1 VTKSATK
8 KRVVI
13 IGGGFGGLYTAKAL
27 ASKDIDVLLIDKKN
41 HHTFQPLLYQV
52 ATTVLSPNQIA
63 SPLRH
68 ILRRAKNVEVLLG
81 EVVGINR
88 ENRTI
93 RLSDDSETSFDFL
106 VVAAGARHS
115 YFGNDNW
122 EADAPG
128 LKTVEDATEIRR
140 RILTAFEDAERDAY
154 LTGDDTPINFAIVGG
169 GPTGVEL
176 AGAIAGI
183 ARHVLVNDFQTIDT
197 NRARVMLFE
206 GTDRLLGT
214 FAPDL
219 SVKAEKQLVDLGVEV
234 HTNSLVTSIEP
245 NRIKVGDDWIPVR
258 VTLWATGVAASPLG
272 RLLSADT
279 DRAGRVLVRP
289 DLRLSDNDNIFV
301 IGDMASLK
309 DTKGRIVPGLGSSA
323 MQMGKA
329 TAKNILR
336 LIRGEASVPFTY
348 LDKGNMATIG
358 RNKAIAEI
366 GKVHLSGL
374 IAWLAWCFVHVM
386 LMIGFKN
393 KILVLFEWVWSY
405 VSGQGSVRLIT
416 GSSEPK

>member
-1 VTKSATK
+1 MTKSAAK

-183 ARHVLVNDFQTIDT
+183 ARQVLVNDFHTIDT
-197 NRARVMLFE
+197 TQARVMLFE
-206 GTDRLLGT
+206 GTDRLLGS

-219 SVKAEKQLVDLGVEV
+219 SVKAEKQLLE
-234 HTNSLVTSIEP
+234 HSQKRT
-245 NRIKVGDDWIPVR
+245 R
-258 VTLWATGVAASPLG
+258 VQI
-272 RLLSADT
+272 D
-279 DRAGRVLVRP
+279 
-289 DLRLSDNDNIFV
+289 
-301 IGDMASLK
+301 
-309 DTKGRIVPGLGSSA
+309 
-323 MQMGKA
+323 
-329 TAKNILR
+329 
-336 LIRGEASVPFTY
+336 
-348 LDKGNMATIG
+348 
-358 RNKAIAEI
+358 
-366 GKVHLSGL
+366 
-374 IAWLAWCFVHVM
+374 
-386 LMIGFKN
+386 
-393 KILVLFEWVWSY
+393 
-405 VSGQGSVRLIT
+405 
-416 GSSEPK
+416 

>member
-1 VTKSATK
+1 MTKSGTK

-27 ASKDIDVLLIDKKN
+27 AGKEIDVLLIDKKN

-81 EVVGINR
+81 EVVGIDR

-140 RILTAFEDAERDAY
+140 RILTAFEDAEREAF
-154 LTGDDTPINFAIVGG
+154 LTGNHIPVNFAIVGG

-183 ARHVLVNDFQTIDT
+183 ARQVLVNDFHTIDT
-197 NRARVMLFE
+197 TQARVMLFE
-206 GTDRLLGT
+206 GTDRLLGS

-219 SVKAEKQLVDLGVEV
+219 SAKAEEQLVELGVEV

-245 NRIKVGDDWIPVR
+245 NRIKVGESWIPVR
-258 VTLWATGVAASPLG
+258 VTVWATGVAASPLG
-272 RLLSADT
+272 GLLAAET
-279 DRAGRVLVRP
+279 DRAGRILVRP
-289 DLRLSDNDNIFV
+289 DLRIPSKDNVFV
-301 IGDMASLK
+301 IGDMASLR
-309 DTKGRIVPGLGSSA
+309 DTKGRIVPGLASSA

-336 LIRGEASVPFTY
+336 LMRGEASVPFTY

-374 IAWLAWCFVHVM
+374 IAWLAWCFIHVM

-393 KILVLFEWVWSY
+393 KILILFEWVWSY

-416 GSSEPK
+416 GSNEPK

>member
-1 VTKSATK
+1 M
-8 KRVVI
+8 I
-13 IGGGFGGLYTAKAL
+13 IGGGFGGLYAAKAL
-27 ASKDIDVLLIDKKN
+27 AGRDIDVLLIDKKN

-115 YFGNDNW
+115 YFGNDKW

-140 RILTAFEDAERDAY
+140 KILTAFEDAEREAF
-154 LTGDDTPINFAIVGG
+154 LTGDYTPVNFAIVGG

-183 ARHVLVNDFQTIDT
+183 ARQVLVNDFHTIDT
-197 NRARVMLFE
+197 TKARVMLFE
-206 GTDRLLGT
+206 GTDRLLGS

-219 SVKAEKQLVDLGVEV
+219 SVKAEEQLVELGVEV

-245 NRIKVGDDWIPVR
+245 NRIKVGESWIPVR

-272 RLLSADT
+272 SHLAAET
-279 DRAGRVLVRP
+279 DRAGRILVRP
-289 DLRLSDNDNIFV
+289 DLRIPGNDNVFV
-301 IGDMASLK
+301 IGDMASLR
-309 DTKGRIVPGLGSSA
+309 DTKGRVVPGLGSSA

-336 LIRGEASVPFTY
+336 LIRSEATVPFTY
-348 LDKGNMATIG
+348 VDKGSMATIG

-366 GKVHLSGL
+366 GKIHLSGL
-374 IAWLAWCFVHVM
+374 FAWLAWSLVHVM
-386 LMIGFKN
+386 LMVGFKN
-393 KILVLFEWVWSY
+393 KVLVLFEWIWSY
-405 VSGQGSVRLIT
+405 ISGQGSVRLIT
-416 GSSEPK
+416 GNIQPKKIRSES

>member
-1 VTKSATK
+1 MTKSAAK

-27 ASKDIDVLLIDKKN
+27 AGKDIDVLLIDKKN

-68 ILRRAKNVEVLLG
+68 ILKRAKNIEVLLG
-81 EVVGINR
+81 EVVGVDL

-106 VVAAGARHS
+106 VMAAGARHS
-115 YFGNDNW
+115 YFGNDEW
-122 EADAPG
+122 EGDAPG
-128 LKTVEDATEIRR
+128 LKTIEDATEIRR
-140 RILTAFEDAERDAY
+140 RILTAFEDAEREAF
-154 LTGDDTPINFAIVGG
+154 LTGNHIPVNFAIVGG

-183 ARHVLVNDFQTIDT
+183 ARQVLVNDFHTIDT
-197 NRARVMLFE
+197 TQARVMLFE
-206 GTDRLLGT
+206 GTDRLLGS

-219 SVKAEKQLVDLGVEV
+219 SAKAEEQLVELGVEV

-245 NRIKVGDDWIPVR
+245 NRIKVGESWIPVR

-272 RLLSADT
+272 GLLAAET
-279 DRAGRVLVRP
+279 DRAGRILVRP
-289 DLRLSDNDNIFV
+289 DLRIPSKDNVFV
-301 IGDMASLK
+301 IGDMASLR
-309 DTKGRIVPGLGSSA
+309 DTKGRVVPGLASSA

-336 LIRGEASVPFTY
+336 LMRGEASVPFTY

-366 GKVHLSGL
+366 GKVHLSGQ
-374 IAWLAWCFVHVM
+374 IAWLAWSLVHVM
-386 LMIGFKN
+386 LMVGFKN
-393 KILVLFEWVWSY
+393 KVLVLFEWIWSY
-405 VSGQGSVRLIT
+405 ISGQGSVRLIT

>member
-1 VTKSATK
+1 MTKSATK